1 MDENY
6 VDICKNPRRFQ
17 GNRRWFFFLL
27 ARLRANCYSRQEKK
41 PIKNVVKY
49 LKVSHMTVRTKSGQ
63 LKYFRLFQVYVG
75 YLTVKNKNKKVM
87 KISMRFKE
95 ESIQC
100 LIHTV
105 SFR

>member
-1 MDENY
+1 
-6 VDICKNPRRFQ
+6 
-17 GNRRWFFFLL
+17 
-27 ARLRANCYSRQEKK
+27 
-41 PIKNVVKY
+41 
-49 LKVSHMTVRTKSGQ
+49 MTVRTKSGQ